1 MHVVARVALDSPLP
15 NLDRLFDYAIP
26 LEMQGSIEVGQRVR
40 VSFGRSKKLIDAF
53 VIETVEKS
61 EFEGKLATIAEIVSP
76 VSVLPANIYKLARAV
91 ADRQA
96 STLADVLAGA
106 VMTRSVAVEK
116 KFVGTAV
123 LAEPHIGK
131 SNHQA
136 RLHASLAQPQAI
148 ESMHSEHL
156 IAAWQD
162 ILLTSAQEKLSAGQ
176 SVIVVVPDFRDL
188 QQIRDI
194 VTKSV
199 LAEHYVDYAAD
210 QTGSKR
216 YSAFLRCL
224 SQGAHLVVG
233 SRSAIYAPVQNL
245 GLIAFFDDGDLNLQ
259 EQQSPYA
266 HARDVA
272 LLRQSIENCDL
283 QFVSHARSCEVQ
295 RLVEMKYLTE
305 ATNKFAA
312 PSVAYDDSQSRVPTL
327 AWQVIREA
335 SAIGAVL
342 VQVSSKGT
350 ARTAYC
356 QQCSTRALCS
366 NCHGPIWIDSSGM
379 PRCRWCNA
387 QNLAYRCSECGHEK
401 IRQGFGGS
409 TRTVSEFGKAFAG
422 IQIIESTGD
431 KPLLEVEAGKK
442 IVIATPGAEPSAVG
456 GYEAVVVLDANQA
469 LSKDSLRASEDAVRN
484 WSNAIAKLK
493 RGGRA
498 VIAGAPQRIGQRFAL
513 WQQNELAQDELENR
527 RELEFPPHVRLGS
540 IEGPL
545 DVITQLAGELVIDG
559 VQVLGPIQVRGAQG
573 EQNMRFVLKYPYS
586 LGSTLAEAI
595 KATQLKITAGLTK
608 TSATGRVSRA
618 VRVRMDDPE
627 VI

>member
-1 MHVVARVALDSPLP
+1 MHAVARVALDSPLP
-15 NLDRLFDYAIP
+15 NLDRLFDYSIP
-26 LEMQGSIEVGQRVR
+26 IEMQGLLTVGQRVR
-40 VSFGRSKKLIDAF
+40 VSFGRTKKLVEAF
-53 VIETVEKS
+53 VIETAEKS
-61 EFEGKLATIAEIVSP
+61 EFDGKLANIAEIVSQ
-76 VSVLPANIYKLARAV
+76 VAVLPENIYKLARAV

-96 STLADVLAGA
+96 STLADVLSGA
-106 VMTRSVAVEK
+106 VLTRSVAVEK
-116 KFVGTAV
+116 KFVASAV
-123 LAEPHIGK
+123 FAEAQSSKDKQIAK
-131 SNHQA
+131 LEA
-136 RLHASLAQPQAI
+136 ALAQPISVASAHADQPI
-148 ESMHSEHL
+148 P
-156 IAAWQD
+156 AWQEQ
-162 ILLTSAQEKLSAGQ
+162 LLTAAEQKLSTGQ
-176 SVIVVVPDFRDL
+176 SVIIVVPDFRDI
-188 QQIRDI
+188 QQLREII
-194 VTKSV
+194 EKSSF
-199 LAEHYVDYAAD
+199 AEHYIDYTAD

-216 YSAFLRCL
+216 YSAFLKCL

-233 SRSAIYAPVQNL
+233 SRSTVYAPLQNL

-259 EQQSPYA
+259 EQQSPYI

-272 LLRQSIENCDL
+272 LLRQTIDNCDL
-283 QFVSHARSCEVQ
+283 LFVSHSRSCEVQ
-295 RLVEMKYLTE
+295 RLVEMNYLTE
-305 ATNKFAA
+305 TTLKFAA
-312 PSVAYDDSQSRVPTL
+312 PSVAFDESDSRVPTL
-327 AWQVIREA
+327 AWQLIREA
-335 SAIGAVL
+335 ATVGAVL

-356 QQCSTRALCS
+356 QQCSTRALCG

-409 TRTVSEFGKAFAG
+409 TRTVAEFGKAFAG

-431 KPLLEVEAGKK
+431 KPLLEVTAGKK
-442 IVIATPGAEPSAVG
+442 IVIATPGAEPTVAG
-456 GYEAVVVLDANQA
+456 GYEAVIVLDANQA

-484 WSNAIAKLK
+484 WSNAIAKLG

-513 WQQNELAQDELENR
+513 WQQIELAQDELENR

-540 IEGPL
+540 VEGPI
-545 DVITQLAGELVIDG
+545 DVITQLTDELTIDG

-586 LGSTLAEAI
+586 LGVILAEAI
-595 KATQLKITAGLTK
+595 KAAQLKVTAGLTK

>member
-1 MHVVARVALDSPLP
+1 MHAVARVALDSPLP
-15 NLDRLFDYAIP
+15 NLDRLFDYSIP
-26 LEMQGSIEVGQRVR
+26 IEMQGLITVGQRVR
-40 VSFGRSKKLIDAF
+40 VSFGRTKKLIEAF

-61 EFEGKLATIAEIVSP
+61 EFDGKLANISEIVSQ
-76 VSVLPANIYKLARAV
+76 VSVLPENIYKLARAV

-96 STLADVLAGA
+96 STLADVLSGA

-116 KFVGTAV
+116 KFSAAAV
-123 LAEPHIGK
+123 LAEA
-131 SNHQA
+131 QA
-136 RLHASLAQPQAI
+136 SKDKPNAKLEAALAQPLAVA
-148 ESMHSEHL
+148 SAHSDQP

-162 ILLTSAQEKLSAGQ
+162 HLLTAAEQKLSAGE
-176 SVIVVVPDFRDL
+176 SVIIVVPDFRDL
-188 QQIRDI
+188 QQLREVI
-194 VTKSV
+194 SMGS
-199 LAEHYVDYAAD
+199 LAAHYIDYTAD

-216 YSAFLRCL
+216 YSAFLKCL

-233 SRSAIYAPVQNL
+233 SRSSVYAPLQNL

-259 EQQSPYA
+259 EQQSPYI

-272 LLRQSIENCDL
+272 LLRQTIDNCDL
-283 QFVSHARSCEVQ
+283 LFVSHSRSCEVQ
-295 RLVEMKYLTE
+295 RLVEMNYLTE
-305 ATNKFAA
+305 TTNRFAA
-312 PSVAYDDSQSRVPTL
+312 PSVAFDESDSRVPTL

-335 SAIGAVL
+335 TNAGAVL

-350 ARTAYC
+350 ARTTYC
-356 QQCSTRALCS
+356 QQCSKRALCK

-387 QNLAYRCSECGHEK
+387 QNLAFRCSECGHEK
-401 IRQGFGGS
+401 IRQGFRGS
-409 TRTVSEFGKAFAG
+409 TRTVAEFGKAFAG

-431 KPLLEVEAGKK
+431 KPLLEVTAGKK
-442 IVIATPGAEPSAVG
+442 IIIATPGAEPTLAG
-456 GYEAVVVLDANQA
+456 GYEAVIILDANQA

-484 WSNAIAKLK
+484 WSNAIAKLG

-513 WQQNELAQDELENR
+513 WQQIELAQDELENR

-540 IEGPL
+540 VEGPI
-545 DVITQLAGELVIDG
+545 DVITQLTDELDIVG

-586 LGSTLAEAI
+586 LGATLAEAI
-595 KATQLKITAGLTK
+595 KVAQLKVTAGLTK